1 MKNLKLHKSSLAS
14 VDGLKDARS
23 ALIINDGE
31 LCYATYNALWRLNI
45 NNRQRLVIDLSKT
58 TYIGADHDADIVSYT
73 YNKPW
78 DSFFVC
84 CSNGDILL
92 INDNIV
98 ELGHQSND
106 VVVNITCSPDFERV
120 IFVTAHGKVTVANDC
135 FEVINDF
142 NINEVT
148 LAENRLVN
156 VGWGKKETQFHGS
169 EGKDKRVVKVIVG
182 DKLYLDE
189 TKNVCWRSDSSLFVI
204 GYVNRITNLRSMKIF
219 NRDGV
224 LQYISEPLP
233 GTSNSFLSII

>member
-1 MKNLKLHKSSLAS
+1 MKNLKLHKSSLAY

-23 ALIINDGE
+23 ALIINSGE
-31 LCYATYNALWRLNI
+31 LCYTTYNALWRSND
-45 NNRQRLVIDLSKT
+45 RQQRKVLDLSKE
-58 TYIGADHDADIVSYT
+58 TYIGVDRDADIVSYT

-92 INDNIV
+92 VHDNIV
-98 ELGHQSND
+98 ELGYQSND

-120 IFVTAHGKVTVANDC
+120 IFVTVHGKVIVATDC
-135 FEVINDF
+135 FDVINDF
-142 NINEVT
+142 NINEVA
-148 LAENRLVN
+148 LAEKALVN

-169 EGKDKRVVKVIVG
+169 EGKDKRVVKVIIG
-182 DKLYLDE
+182 DGYRGDE
-189 TKNVCWRSDSSLFVI
+189 TINVCWRSDSSLFVI
-204 GYVNRITNLRSMKIF
+204 GYFNRITKLRSMKIF

-233 GTSNSFLSII
+233 GTSNSF